1 MYSLLNSSVIPFS
14 QVGLD
19 IKRMSF
25 GSTNMVS
32 EESTERRHLPPHLA
46 KLYNIITT
54 TSLFSFIT
62 GLVLNPS
69 GIPKAVVLQ
78 KVKEAIL
85 EGKHFDERNPCIIL
99 CDRSQQLENIFGM
112 KALHVCQVQTA
123 LAKSMVDHDAHENS
137 SDSDYESG
145 TEQET
150 GETPATDSKAPV
162 ANPHTKFKLSEK
174 LRQLFVS
181 AALVTDQEL
190 FTFTDAAGLLSSY
203 IISRKDHI
211 FDSRNIMVAL
221 VGQDPLGNVFNVTA
235 FHRSQASMFLK
246 RHLIPVLQEPIY
258 TKQTSS
264 VETQTEME
272 IKNKEKV
279 KIEPTNAQMPQI
291 EIRTRKRCTSEAG
304 VHPMKT
310 RKMVF

>member
-1 MYSLLNSSVIPFS
+1 
-14 QVGLD
+14 
-19 IKRMSF
+19 
-25 GSTNMVS
+25 MVS
-32 EESTERRHLPPHLA
+32 EELLRRRNLPPHLA
-46 KLYNIITT
+46 KLYNIIIT
-54 TSLFSFIT
+54 TSLFSFLKGQ
-62 GLVLNPS
+62 GLNTN
-69 GIPKAVVLQ
+69 GIPKATVLQ

-85 EGKHFDERNPCIIL
+85 TGKHFDEKNPCIIL
-99 CDRSQQLENIFGM
+99 CDGSQQLENIFGM

-123 LAKSMVDHDAHENS
+123 LAKSMVDHDTPENS

-145 TEQET
+145 AEAEA

-190 FTFTDAAGLLSSY
+190 FTFTEAAGLLSSY

-221 VGQDPLGNVFNVTA
+221 VGQDPLGSVFNLTA
-235 FHRSQASMFLK
+235 FHRSQASTFLK
-246 RHLIPVLQEPIY
+246 RHLIPVLQEPKELPKY
-258 TKQTSS
+258 TKQTST
-264 VETQTEME
+264 VGTQTEVE
-272 IKNKEKV
+272 IKKEEIV
-279 KIEPTNAQMPQI
+279 KIEPNTQMPQI
-291 EIRTRKRCTSEAG
+291 IIRTRKRCASEAG

-310 RKMVF
+310 RKMEF

>member
-1 MYSLLNSSVIPFS
+1 
-14 QVGLD
+14 
-19 IKRMSF
+19 
-25 GSTNMVS
+25 MVS
-32 EESTERRHLPPHLA
+32 EESTERRGLPPHLA

-54 TSLFSFIT
+54 TSLFSFIKGRGFNT
-62 GLVLNPS
+62 S

-145 TEQET
+145 TEEET

-258 TKQTSS
+258 NKQTSS

-272 IKNKEKV
+272 IKNEEIV
-279 KIEPTNAQMPQI
+279 KIEPTIEQMPQI

-304 VHPMKT
+304 VHPTKT